1 MTQQAGRA
9 VGRIAIPR
17 HEINKIN
24 SSLDFVNLSIDFVN
38 WSWYTYVQTARG
50 IRTQPLRTFGRE
62 TEFMAQTFDV
72 TDECPVCGGMLIVTQ
87 LTCERCSSSLA
98 GSFRL
103 ASAPIAGSASRG
115 DETRFGRL
123 ARLDAT
129 QLEFVETF
137 LRCRGIIKNVE
148 DMLGIS
154 YPTVKARL
162 AGVLET
168 MGVATDEDIPA
179 AARRRAQRRKILAD
193 LAEGRITTEEAHTLL
208 LNLQAAPESV
218 DDADDVNE
226 EDDEN

>member
-1 MTQQAGRA
+1 
-9 VGRIAIPR
+9 
-17 HEINKIN
+17 
-24 SSLDFVNLSIDFVN
+24 
-38 WSWYTYVQTARG
+38 
-50 IRTQPLRTFGRE
+50 
-62 TEFMAQTFDV
+62 MAETFDV
-72 TDECPVCGGMLIVTQ
+72 TDECPVCGGAMTVTR
-87 LTCERCSSSLA
+87 LSCERCGSALE

-103 ASAPIAGSASRG
+103 VDVPMAVASGRSGPLTGATRG

-168 MGVATDEDIPA
+168 MGFAAEEDIPT
-179 AARRRAQRRKILAD
+179 AARARAQRRKILAD
-193 LAEGRITTEEAHTLL
+193 LADGRITTEDAHTLL
-208 LNLQAAPESV
+208 LDLQASPESTG
-218 DDADDVNE
+218 DADEANDEGDE
-226 EDDEN
+226 E